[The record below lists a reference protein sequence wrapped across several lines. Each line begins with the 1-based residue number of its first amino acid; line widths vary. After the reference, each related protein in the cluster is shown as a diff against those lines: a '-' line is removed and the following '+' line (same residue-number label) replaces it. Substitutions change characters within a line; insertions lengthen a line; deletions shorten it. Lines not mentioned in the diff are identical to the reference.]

1 MYKVLFLFSD
11 FLFKY
16 GNILK
21 NYVMNKT
28 KEKQKTKFFVHMV
41 FTGTRT
47 GVNGDF
53 FLFAKIQK

>member
-1 MYKVLFLFSD
+1 
-11 FLFKY
+11 
-16 GNILK
+16 
-21 NYVMNKT
+21 MNKT